1 MESLI
6 LQRRN
11 LLQLATAPTLSFLLP
26 TLSNAAANRRGT
38 ERPRSLI
45 VLWMNGGMSQLE
57 SWDPHPNSPSA
68 GQTTDLATTVPDLRI
83 ASTLPQMAE
92 QMQHC
97 LLIRSVT
104 SKEGDHE
111 RGAAFVRSGY
121 RPEPTLKYPTLGAV
135 IVSELTPSGLEIP
148 PYISIAPRLSV
159 PEGGYLGS
167 AWNAFRVHQPGQ
179 QVSNLTAPVAE
190 SRQARR
196 LENLQLLSRSFAS
209 AHPTAAQKTLHH
221 DLTQKAL
228 QMMQSEQLKA
238 FRLDEEPSALKQAY
252 GDTEFGRGCLVARRL
267 IETGV
272 RVVEVTLPGFDTHIS
287 NHEGQSAQCRI
298 LDPAMSTLIN
308 DLHQRDLLQSTMV
321 LCITEFGRT
330 PAVNPAGGR
339 DHWPAWFSCVIA
351 GANFRKGTVIG
362 STPADLPAADPPPPA
377 DPVTVP
383 EICATILQQ
392 LGIDGNKEVT
402 TPVGRPIR
410 LSDASPA
417 TRLLQ

>member
-6 LQRRN
+6 LHRRS
-11 LLQLATAPTLSFLLP
+11 LLQLAATPALSFLLP
-26 TLSNAAANRRGT
+26 PLTTRAAARRGT

-57 SWDPHPNSPSA
+57 SWDPHPGSPSGGEA
-68 GQTTDLATTVPDLRI
+68 KDIATTVPDLHI
-83 ASTLPQMAE
+83 ASTLPRMAE

-135 IVSELTPSGLEIP
+135 IVNQLTAPGLEIP
-148 PYISIAPRLSV
+148 PYISITPRLPV

-167 AWNAFRVHQPGQ
+167 ASNAFRVHQPGKS
-179 QVSNLTAPVAE
+179 VSNLTAPVAE
-190 SRQARR
+190 NRQSRR
-196 LENLQLLSRSFAS
+196 LENLQLLNHSFTT
-209 AHPTAAQKTLHH
+209 AHPAAARQTRHD

-238 FRLDEEPSALKQAY
+238 FRLDEEPEALKQAY
-252 GDTEFGRGCLVARRL
+252 GNTEFGRGCLVARRL
-267 IETGV
+267 VETGV
-272 RVVEVTLPGFDTHIS
+272 RVVEVTLPGFDTHVS
-287 NHEGQSAQCRI
+287 NHEGQSSQCRI
-298 LDPAMSTLIN
+298 LDPAMSTLIS
-308 DLHQRDLLQSTMV
+308 DLNQRDLLQSTMV
-321 LCITEFGRT
+321 LCISEFGRT
-330 PAVNPAGGR
+330 PSVNPAGGR
-339 DHWPAWFSCVIA
+339 DHWPAWFSCVLA
-351 GANFRKGTVIG
+351 GGNFRKGAVIG
-362 STPADLPAADPPPPA
+362 STPAAIPSGDPPAPA

-392 LGIDGNKEVT
+392 LGIDSEKEVT

-417 TRLLQ
+417 ARLLN